1 MVSSVVE
8 SWQYFRYLF
17 LEGLGIVVIPP
28 FGVAAVLLIVG
39 MVASFFAQ
47 NPAKSGRWKLHYWLI
62 LSQLLFYP
70 AVIAIGVI
78 YAASPRRPIDPLPR
92 INPVAEGA
100 LDAITCVSL
109 ALGVFW
115 VWRLKGVR
123 WIAFFFVALQLLFLY
138 GALFLAGMSVSGD
151 WI

>member
-1 MVSSVVE
+1 MTSSVIE
-8 SWQYFRYLF
+8 SWPYFRYLF

-28 FGVAAVLLIVG
+28 FGVAAVLLTAG

-47 NPAKSGRWKLHYWLI
+47 NPAKAGRWKHHYWLI
-62 LSQLLFYP
+62 LSQLVFYP

-78 YAASPRRPIDPLPR
+78 YASPRRPIDPLPK

-100 LDAITCVSL
+100 LDAITCLSL

-138 GALFLAGMSVSGD
+138 GALFLAGMSISGD